1 MTKIEKGRDRG
12 KKNRLRGRNPASLT
26 DGEMDRQAKR
36 DEAKPTDGE
45 MKRKEKVAGEK
56 LGNDGQRGTG
66 DTQRWQLREAWTAGR
81 KISSHVRESGSRDHA
96 GA

>member
-12 KKNRLRGRNPASLT
+12 KKNRLRGRNPDSFT
-26 DGEMDRQAKR
+26 DREMDRQAKR
-36 DEAKPTDGE
+36 EEAKPAYGE

-66 DTQRWQLREAWTAGR
+66 DTRRWQLREA
-81 KISSHVRESGSRDHA
+81 
-96 GA
+96 

>member
-45 MKRKEKVAGEK
+45 MKKEE
-56 LGNDGQRGTG
+56 
-66 DTQRWQLREAWTAGR
+66 
-81 KISSHVRESGSRDHA
+81 RESCRGKARKRWTERHRRHPEMAAQGGVDSRTEN
-96 GA
+96 